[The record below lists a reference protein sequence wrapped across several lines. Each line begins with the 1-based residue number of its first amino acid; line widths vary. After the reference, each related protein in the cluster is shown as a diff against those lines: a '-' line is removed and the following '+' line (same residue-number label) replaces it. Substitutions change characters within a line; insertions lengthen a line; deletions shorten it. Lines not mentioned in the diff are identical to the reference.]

1 MRIDERVEG
10 RLRECYSGAIA
21 KDSDLITAALAG
33 ITKEDTAHLLGLG
46 LFVVGFVVKDVL
58 REDLTDESIR
68 DLADKIVTKQADWID
83 LGDASEVTA
92 FLKAAATGDRQLAGL
107 GGEDI
112 TGLVIVCGAHLLN
125 YYRLDG
131 QRWFQYLDEIWSI
144 LESTPEPTSQD
155 DPVA

>member
-21 KDSDLITAALAG
+21 KDSDRISAALAG
-33 ITKEDTAHLLGLG
+33 ITKDDTTRLLGLG

-58 REDLTDESIR
+58 REDLTDERIR
-68 DLADKIVTKQADWID
+68 ELAEKIVTKQADWME
-83 LGDASEVTA
+83 LGDPSEVAA

-112 TGLVIVCGAHLLN
+112 TGLVIICGAHLLN

-131 QRWFQYLDEIWSI
+131 QRWFQYLDEIWAN
-144 LESTPEPTSQD
+144 LEGTPEQS
-155 DPVA
+155 